1 MIDNKI
7 KIISSYRNGN
17 YNVLLL
23 NDGTKIRF
31 NNLDNLT
38 PSFAENIDIKI
49 TNKCTGTNCKFCH
62 EGSGVDGKQN
72 SIINLPFWDTLHRG
86 QEVSLGGGNILE
98 HPEYYELLKKLKS
111 NGVITNITL
120 NQIHF
125 MQNLDLVE
133 SLINDKLVYGV
144 GVSLVSPTKK
154 LIEELKK
161 PIFKNTV
168 LHTINGILS
177 KEDIDKLKD
186 NDIKLLILGYKRL
199 RRGEDYFEKE
209 SKLIEKNQKWLEDNI
224 KDLFDHFSI
233 ISFDNLSIEQLNIK
247 DKVNPKT
254 WNECYMGDDGTTT
267 FYIDCVERK
276 FAINSTAP
284 MNERY
289 DLLDNVDD
297 MFNKIK
303 KLDTL

>member
-1 MIDNKI
+1 MIENKR

-38 PSFAENIDIKI
+38 PSFAENIDIKL
-49 TNKCTGTNCKFCH
+49 TDKCDGLCKYCF
-62 EGSGVDGKQN
+62 EGSSINGKHGD
-72 SIINLPFWDTLHRG
+72 ILNLKFWNTLHKG
-86 QEVSLGGGNILE
+86 QEVAINGNDLSHPDLITLLE
-98 HPEYYELLKKLKS
+98 KLQKQGIIV
-111 NGVITNITL
+111 NMTL

-133 SLINDKLVYGV
+133 SLISNKLVYGV
-144 GVSLVSPTKK
+144 GISLVSPIKK
-154 LIEELKK
+154 LIEVLKK

-168 LHTINGILS
+168 LHTINGILT

-186 NDIKLLILGYKRL
+186 NDFKLLILGYKRF

-209 SKLIEKNQKWLEDNI
+209 SKQIEKNQKWLEDNI
-224 KDLFDHFSI
+224 KDLFNHFSV
-233 ISFDNLSIEQLNIK
+233 ISFDNLAIEQLDIK
-247 DKVNPKT
+247 DKINSKT
-254 WNECYMGDDGTTT
+254 WNDCYMGDDGTTT
-267 FYIDCVERK
+267 FYIDCVECK

>member
-1 MIDNKI
+1 MTENER

-49 TNKCTGTNCKFCH
+49 TDKCDGLCEYCY
-62 EGSGVDGKQN
+62 EGSSINGKHGD
-72 SIINLPFWDTLHRG
+72 ILNLKFWDTLHKG
-86 QEVSLGGGNILE
+86 QEVAINGNDLSHPDLITLLE
-98 HPEYYELLKKLKS
+98 KLQKQDIIV
-111 NGVITNITL
+111 NMTL

-125 MQNLDLVE
+125 LKYIDKVKE
-133 SLINDKLVYGV
+133 LINNKLIYGL
-144 GVSLVSPTKK
+144 GVSLVYPSDLLLNT
-154 LIEELKK
+154 LKD
-161 PIFKNTV
+161 PIFKNV
-168 LHTINGILS
+168 VVHTINGILTP
-177 KEDIDKLKD
+177 EQVYKLKD
-186 NDIKLLILGYKRL
+186 KNIKLLILGYKHL
-199 RRGEDYFEKE
+199 KKGDDYFNKEKD
-209 SKLIEKNQKWLEDNI
+209 LIERNQKWLENNI

-233 ISFDNLSIEQLNIK
+233 ISFDNLAIEQLHIK
-247 DKVNPKT
+247 DKVNSKT

-284 MNERY
+284 MSERY
-289 DLLDNVDD
+289 DLLDNVDN